1 MKAKW
6 IPEVRHHCPNVPILL
21 VGTKL
26 DLRSNDEVL
35 KKSKESRLVPI
46 SHERGK
52 NLAKEV
58 GAIKYMECSALEKV
72 GLKDLFDEAIRIAV
86 MWNEPN
92 IKTVPNTSEPKK
104 KNFFSKFF

>member
-1 MKAKW
+1 MKEKW
-6 IPEVRHHCPNVPILL
+6 IPEVRYQCPHVPILL
-21 VGTKL
+21 VGTMI
-26 DLRSNDEVL
+26 DLRSNDEV
-35 KKSKESRLVPI
+35 RTPI
-46 SHERGK
+46 SHEQGMAM
-52 NLAKEV
+52 AKDV

-92 IKTVPNTSEPKK
+92 TSEPKK